1 MTRETVT
8 RLILGASMTI
18 AMSCGLSSPGQPSAS
33 GDSKL
38 PPARGYHFMVG
49 LGNDPG
55 VLLFSGSTAPPRRG
69 GYDLGDVWLWR
80 NGRGWTQKTGLGQKY
95 GCPVLV
101 PATRPCRSSDFA
113 SYDPKT
119 GQMVVLATDA
129 GQAAPLAENWTYDV
143 RNDSWQQRA
152 LDKRPE
158 FLNGTVAALDTES
171 RRLIAFNGET
181 WAYDPAANSWQQM
194 HPKTSPMFGAFA
206 AFVYDERDDRLILLG
221 GEDRGSLSDVW
232 AYDFNHDSWTASDT
246 GSGPSARLYTAVA
259 YDPRSGRVV
268 LFAGMTPSD
277 DRALNDTWSYDPAT
291 NRWTELRPHT
301 SPPARGRHAMAFD
314 SESGHIV
321 MFSGGEDPL
330 SYQRDTWIFDP
341 GTNNWARG

>member
-1 MTRETVT
+1 MAAI
-8 RLILGASMTI
+8 ILTMACSI
-18 AMSCGLSSPGQPSAS
+18 SPQPNTPATAEA
-33 GDSKL
+33 
-38 PPARGYHFMVG
+38 PPSRGYHFMLG
-49 LGNDPG
+49 LGSDPG

-69 GYDLGDVWLWR
+69 GFDLGDVWLWR

-129 GQAAPLAENWTYDV
+129 GQDAPLAENWTYDL

-158 FLNGTVAALDTES
+158 FLNGTAAALDTES
-171 RRLIAFNGET
+171 HRLIAFTGET

-194 HPKTSPMFGAFA
+194 HPKNSPMFGAFS
-206 AFVYDERDDRLILLG
+206 AFVYDEKDDRLILLG

-232 AYDFNHDSWTASDT
+232 AYDFNHDLWTESDA

-259 YDPRSGRVV
+259 YDARFGRLI
-268 LFAGMTPSD
+268 LFAGMSPSD
-277 DRALNDTWSYDPAT
+277 HALNDTWSYDPAT
-291 NRWTELRPHT
+291 NRWVQLKPQT

-321 MFSGGEDPL
+321 MFSGGVDPL
-330 SYQRDTWIFDP
+330 NYRRDSWIFDL
-341 GTNNWARG
+341 GTNNWSKQ